1 MKKQVN
7 GEVLWGAGDTIHK
20 VGFFATVD
28 LKAQKVE
35 VLKFEVEN
43 NFLDDIL
50 QDVFKAGSQ
59 EALRL
64 ANASAN

>member
-1 MKKQVN
+1 MKKQVK
-7 GEVLWGAGDTIHK
+7 GQVLWGAGDSIHQIDFTGL
-20 VGFFATVD
+20 VNLETQIVED
-28 LKAQKVE
+28 LD
-35 VLKFEVEN
+35 FEIKN

-64 ANASAN
+64 ANV